1 MRIAPTPSPLTTVLL
16 ARPLHPRP
24 PAHRVPAFPT
34 YRLRRPLECPMLWKC
49 NDKCEKFTDILK
61 NKLMMKNWY
70 VRGTLYALLSILMFS
85 GSVYCII
92 AGLVMDVMA
101 ISYIFAEF
109 QGLRET
115 SEDEAAYAAA

>member
-1 MRIAPTPSPLTTVLL
+1 
-16 ARPLHPRP
+16 
-24 PAHRVPAFPT
+24 
-34 YRLRRPLECPMLWKC
+34 MLWKC

-115 SEDEAAYAAA
+115 SEDEAAYSAA

>member
-1 MRIAPTPSPLTTVLL
+1 MRIAPTPSPLTTALL
-16 ARPLHPRP
+16 APTPARPRTVSPRP
-24 PAHRVPAFPT
+24 ST

-115 SEDEAAYAAA
+115 SEDEAAYSAA